1 MRRIPR
7 CPRESTAKGHI
18 PGYAIHARG
27 FLPVPRFACPSPSTR
42 TSARPCAPFRLP
54 RLHLRR
60 RQKSSSGC
68 VGTPRSCSR
77 PPCDPA
83 PRVRDLGCRSKGL
96 PRIAF
101 SALRSRPAP
110 TAVPHPCPSG
120 STVGSNA
127 PRAALPPRSRSLQP
141 PSARLNPPFARCN
154 LRRLSPA
161 ALASR
166 GRPGPQA
173 RRAPPAAPPA
183 PPPRPARPALTW
195 P

>member
-27 FLPVPRFACPSPSTR
+27 FLPVPRFACPSPSR

-154 LRRLSPA
+154 LRRLPDKRLRQAPRLRS
-161 ALASR
+161 SD
-166 GRPGPQA
+166 RPRLPGNGFHPH
-173 RRAPPAAPPA
+173 PLLP
-183 PPPRPARPALTW
+183 LGLSN
-195 P
+195 